1 MSLGVFDIIVGWF
14 TGPRRLSDEE
24 LMDWGPL
31 KEFVES
37 PDWDDVYGPVSSST
51 SKADIISQM
60 VDINEAL
67 ASAVRTRD
75 TGTDWLISH
84 DGTVNRVRVNPV
96 AAENICLILEMR
108 LELLSSML

>member
-1 MSLGVFDIIVGWF
+1 MSLGVLDIIVGWF
-14 TGPRRLSDEE
+14 NGPRRLSDEE
-24 LMDWGPL
+24 IMDWGPL

-37 PDWDDVYGPVSSST
+37 PDWDDVYGSVSSKT

-60 VDINEAL
+60 VDVNEAL

-75 TGTDWLISH
+75 TGTDWIISP

-108 LELLSSML
+108 LELLSSIL